1 MAQSCW
7 HVYVVDLVEFET
19 GPNIYGG
26 TSRLSSQ
33 LSILLKY
40 YLPAHQDIKLGQQF
54 LKPMSNFKKI
64 RLN

>member
-33 LSILLKY
+33 LSIPAKILSSSPLKY
-40 YLPAHQDIKLGQQF
+40 KIGPTI
-54 LKPMSNFKKI
+54 FKA
-64 RLN
+64 NV